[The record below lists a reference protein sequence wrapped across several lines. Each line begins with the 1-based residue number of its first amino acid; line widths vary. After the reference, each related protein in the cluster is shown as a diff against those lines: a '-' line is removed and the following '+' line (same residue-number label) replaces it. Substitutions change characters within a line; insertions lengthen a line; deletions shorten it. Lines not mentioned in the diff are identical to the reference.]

1 MASKQAPRGFHG
13 LRSPIQVRA
22 VVAQILGLKNMVRG
36 ERGMMDGIIELNEL
50 MREFFHSSEQ
60 SFIH

>member
-1 MASKQAPRGFHG
+1 
-13 LRSPIQVRA
+13 VRA
-22 VVAQILGLKNMVRG
+22 VVAQILGLKNMVRA

-50 MREFFHSSEQ
+50 MRAFFHSSEQ